1 MPYKSE
7 VYQRALNILQHRR
20 DDSTLDVT
28 VKTREAMEKIPELE
42 GLQEQLSKIGLSISR
57 LMFVSENPQ
66 QEVEALQEQSLAIQE
81 KKKQLLKE
89 NGFAENA
96 LEPQYKCP
104 FCRDTGFVGD
114 RMCNCHRELLKEI
127 ERDSIRRIAPI
138 DKCTFETFKIEYYPE
153 KDKNGNNARERVSE
167 IFESCREYAQR
178 FSLKAPNLML
188 AGGTGLGKTH
198 LSLAIANVAI
208 NKGYAVLYGSAQ
220 NILSDLQNE
229 NFGRTENIYYNEYDV
244 VNADLLII
252 DDLGTEFK
260 NQHTT
265 ACLYNIINTRMLK
278 KLPTIINTNYDLND
292 LEREY
297 DKRIISRIT
306 GEYNRLKLIGND
318 IRYIKLRAK

>member
-28 VKTREAMEKIPELE
+28 IKTREAMEKIPELE

-81 KKKQLLKE
+81 KKRQLLKE

-96 LEPQYKCP
+96 LEPQHVCP
-104 FCRDTGFVGD
+104 VCRDTGFVGD

-127 ERDSIRRIAPI
+127 ERDNIRSIAPI
-138 DKCTFETFKIEYYPE
+138 DECTFDNFKVEYYPE
-153 KDKNGNNARERVSE
+153 EGENGISPRKKAEKILE
-167 IFESCREYAQR
+167 ACRGYAQS
-178 FSLKAPNLML
+178 FSPKSKNLLLMG
-188 AGGTGLGKTH
+188 ATGLGKTH

-208 NKGYAVLYGSAQ
+208 GKGYDVLYGTAQ
-220 NILSDLQNE
+220 NILSDLQSE
-229 NFGRTENIYYNEYDV
+229 NFGRLDNIYYNEYDV
-244 VNADLLII
+244 LHADLLIL

-260 NQHTT
+260 NQYSV
-265 ACLYNIINTRMLK
+265 ASLYNIINTRILRGA
-278 KLPTIINTNYDLND
+278 PTIISTNFTLED
-292 LEREY
+292 LERDY
-297 DKRIISRIT
+297 NQRIT
-306 GEYNRLKLIGND
+306 SRLLGEYSTLVLEGND
-318 IRYIKLRAK
+318 IRYIK